1 MVYVR
6 VEIWPRGDK
15 TKARLLGQAFIAN
28 DASGTPTRGNYK
40 AILTDR
46 RNRPFRAAVVKNF
59 PRKARHVFDLLK
71 LVLGNSTS
79 LKAKRVIEELDKN
92 IA

>member
-1 MVYVR
+1 MIYVR
-6 VEIWPRGDK
+6 IEIWPYGDK

-40 AILTDR
+40 AILTDK

-71 LVLGNSTS
+71 LILTASTS
-79 LKAKRVIEELDKN
+79 LRSKKVVEELDKVV
-92 IA
+92 A